1 MGTESSQGRTETPR
15 ERIERLVAE
24 GRKARADL
32 ERALLFWRQRLQAG
46 ILLPT
51 GEMVRITLDDLYHLL
66 VDDRILRKPERI
78 ELILLSIFEIRQ
90 ARQSRRRVLSA
101 WQEGERHLFGF
112 AILDSDSR
120 VRTMHVIDE
129 RDLRKYAKEP
139 VLWSRSELPSSGMGQ
154 KQTSSECS

>member
-24 GRKARADL
+24 GRKARADF

-66 VDDRILRKPERI
+66 IDDRISRKPERI
-78 ELILLSIFEIRQ
+78 ELILKTVFEVRQ
-90 ARQSRRRVLSA
+90 AREGRRRLLSA
-101 WQEGERHLFGF
+101 WKEDERHLFGF
-112 AILDSDSR
+112 AILDPDSR
-120 VRTMHVIDE
+120 VRTMHVIAE
-129 RDLRKYAKEP
+129 RDLRKYVKEP
-139 VLWSRSELPSSGMGQ
+139 VLWSWSELPSSGMGQ

>member
-1 MGTESSQGRTETPR
+1 MGTESSQSRAETPR

-32 ERALLFWRQRLQAG
+32 ERALLFWRQRLQTG

-51 GEMVRITLDDLYHLL
+51 GEMVQITLDDLYHLL

-78 ELILLSIFEIRQ
+78 ELMLLGIFAIRQ
-90 ARQSRRRVLSA
+90 ARRSRRRLLSS
-101 WQEGERHLFGF
+101 WQEGERRVFGF
-112 AILDSDSR
+112 AILDPDSR

-139 VLWSRSELPSSGMGQ
+139 MLWSRSEPPSSGMDR
-154 KQTSSECS
+154 K